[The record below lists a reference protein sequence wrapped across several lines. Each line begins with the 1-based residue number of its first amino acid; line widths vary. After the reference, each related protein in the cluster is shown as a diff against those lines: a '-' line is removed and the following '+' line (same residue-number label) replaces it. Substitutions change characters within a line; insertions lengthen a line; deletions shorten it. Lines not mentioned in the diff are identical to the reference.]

1 MINASRV
8 QWQLLKSQRFIEH
21 AKKWGHQTSEQ
32 VVFQNGNIPSSL
44 PSKPHNHISKFQIK
58 HGILFQIMNCPVSW
72 NTRQWY
78 YFTKLF

>member
-1 MINASRV
+1 MAASK
-8 QWQLLKSQRFIEH
+8 KSAFYWTREEI
-21 AKKWGHQTSEQ
+21 KWGHQTSEQ